1 MKALGIEGSMFEI
14 QSKAFAQARPTMRA
28 KMWHDLEIVRRELA
42 KQGIQDIPQARKEAQ
57 AKPDHDAET
66 TRYKTALEEAGKT
79 AVEVNGLVTLFSISN
94 AQIRQVL
101 WDQLGG
107 SQ

>member
-1 MKALGIEGSMFEI
+1 
-14 QSKAFAQARPTMRA
+14 
-28 KMWHDLEIVRRELA
+28 
-42 KQGIQDIPQARKEAQ
+42 
-57 AKPDHDAET
+57 
-66 TRYKTALEEAGKT
+66 LEEAGKT